1 MNKDFFSKER
11 FKYII
16 ILALFNYIFLGTEY
30 LFDNIV
36 GDIKPQSVVTAQSYI
51 LGASVLGFLFFAIIK
66 KYINKKLKYGLLSAF
81 IVVETLLF
89 ALMEYSESYGFVVIT
104 SCVMFALFGVM
115 GSAVYYIASVYLKI
129 NRNVASTIGLAYGLG
144 IMFQFGDNNIVAS
157 KIARLIIFAIVLVVW
172 IAIILNLYLEENA
185 ESQNEKSRKVKYEK
199 TESKNIECK
208 NTASKNAEYKNSR
221 ITAIVLIITIMLM
234 ACIFSTLD
242 NIVTYY
248 HSKGIMDIGQYPRLL
263 LAISGVVAGVL
274 FDLKERKLMCLIM
287 YSVTLLSTICMLV
300 ITMGEPFI
308 IGLVVFYL
316 SAGFFSV
323 FFTTAFVNLS
333 FEMKT
338 PELWAGM
345 GRATNNLCAVLMGTV
360 FLSLFNS
367 TNMLSNSIVI
377 IILFVFVSIFMA
389 IYYGK
394 NSKKSYVAESL
405 ESDDKKMEHFVQ
417 QFSLSKRECEV
428 LETLLKSDKNVK
440 EIAQELYISRAALYR
455 HISNMNE
462 KTDTKSR
469 EGLIKFYYQ
478 WEKSGKN

>member
-104 SCVMFALFGVM
+104 GCVMFALFGVM
-115 GSAVYYIASVYLKI
+115 GSAVYYIASVYLKS

-157 KIARLIIFAIVLVVW
+157 KISRLIIFAIVLVVW

-208 NTASKNAEYKNSR
+208 NTASINAEYKNSR

-287 YSVTLLSTICMLV
+287 YSVMLLSTICMLV

-360 FLSLFNS
+360 FFSLFNS